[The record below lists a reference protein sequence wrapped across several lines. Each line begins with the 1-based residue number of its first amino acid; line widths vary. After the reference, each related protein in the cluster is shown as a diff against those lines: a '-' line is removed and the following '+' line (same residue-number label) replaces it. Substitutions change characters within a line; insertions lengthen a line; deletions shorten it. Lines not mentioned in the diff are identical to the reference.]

1 MLEQMLKIQAIDLEI
16 EALETQ
22 AARIPGQ
29 IEESVR
35 DVEVHQQKVE
45 TARTRRISLEK
56 ERDSLELDLESK
68 TGIMQKWE
76 TQLFSIRTNKEYQ
89 AMLVEIGSVK
99 TDIGL
104 LEDRILELMD
114 EIEAAN
120 EALQKQKDC
129 LEKTRAD
136 AAEQKLQ
143 LENELERL
151 RAEIARL
158 GDKRAPLVPLDETG
172 VYDLYERIRKAKKG
186 TAVIVPLDDTTC
198 SACHMQV
205 RAQTINEIIADETVH
220 TCTCSRILYH
230 PDNYPSVLP
239 ASGTV
244 ENATESTERG

>member
-16 EALETQ
+16 GALETQ

-29 IEESVR
+29 IAGSAR
-35 DVEVHQQKVE
+35 DVEVQQQKIE
-45 TARTRRISLEK
+45 IARTRRISLEK
-56 ERDSLELDLESK
+56 ERDALELDLESK
-68 TGIMQKWE
+68 TKIMQKWE

-89 AMLVEIGSVK
+89 AMLVEIGSIK
-99 TDIGL
+99 TDVGL

-114 EIEAAN
+114 EIETAN
-120 EALQKQKDC
+120 EVLQMQKDT
-129 LEKTRAD
+129 LEKTRVD

-151 RAEIARL
+151 QAEIGRL
-158 GDKRAPLVPLDETG
+158 RDKRAPLVPVDETG

-186 TAVIVPLDDTTC
+186 TAVIIPLDDTTC

-205 RAQTINEIIADETVH
+205 PAQTINEIIADETVH

-230 PDNYPSVLP
+230 PDNYPSAIPV
-239 ASGTV
+239 SGTA
-244 ENATESTERG
+244 ENDIESNERG